1 MGDPHRPWIY
11 LLMACLLILTAV
23 LTGFERALQSLDKAS
38 LEKEEQSGEGSE
50 TVEILLHI
58 LRNPK
63 RFYCVRQTVSVSL
76 GFVLCLILPM
86 FDFKWLWQEIL
97 AVLALCTEKQRER
110 FLLHALYDLSYEE
123 VGKICGCSK
132 SSVQAS
138 IDAVRKIFQKF
149 WK

>member
-1 MGDPHRPWIY
+1 MGK
-11 LLMACLLILTAV
+11 V
-23 LTGFERALQSLDKAS
+23 DKARKS
-38 LEKEEQSGEGSE
+38 IF
-50 TVEILLHI
+50 T
-58 LRNPK
+58 PK
-63 RFYCVRQTVSVSL
+63 RDKSVRLKKAVKGHWDERGDEYIVVTEGHLPYCESPEQYVCRMETRR
-76 GFVLCLILPM
+76 
-86 FDFKWLWQEIL
+86 EIL

-110 FLLHALYDLSYEE
+110 FLLHALYDLSYGE